1 MNRRV
6 IVVAGMLV
14 LAMAGCKDRIE
25 PGSVTVERP
34 TVSGV
39 TTMTAEWRKTP
50 LYHEATATVMAVTE
64 SIVSGRIMGPVATM
78 LVTEGERVK
87 AGQLLITIDS
97 EEIKSRV
104 AAAEAAHREALQAL
118 NAAER
123 HRVLAEKTYGRFRNL
138 FDEKALS
145 LQELDKIETQ
155 KEVASIEYDR
165 MQEMVQRSRAGL
177 AEAEVFQG
185 YTQVAAPIAG
195 VVTARFVDPGTM
207 AMPGMPLLTI
217 EDTSRY
223 RLEAEI
229 DESLTGRIVA
239 GMEVEVAIRALDKK
253 GLPGKITEIVPA
265 VDPRSR
271 SFTIF
276 ITLSAEKVL
285 HSGLFARVR
294 IPVGEEERILVP
306 TAAIATRGQLA
317 GVYVVGADRVITF
330 RLVRLGGKYPKG
342 TEILSGLKPGEIFIA
357 GDVSAVTDG
366 SILEAEK

>member
-1 MNRRV
+1 MKSRV
-6 IVVAGMLV
+6 IAVAGMLV

-25 PGSVTVERP
+25 PGSVTVARP
-34 TVSGV
+34 VISGV
-39 TTMTAEWRKTP
+39 KTMMAEWHKTP
-50 LYHEATATVMAVTE
+50 LYHEATATVTAVTE
-64 SIVSGRIMGPVATM
+64 SIVSGRIMGPVAAM

-118 NAAER
+118 SAAER
-123 HRVLAEKTYGRFRNL
+123 HRALAEKTYGRFRNL

-145 LQELDKIETQ
+145 LQELDKIETE
-155 KEVASIEYDR
+155 KEVTSIEYER
-165 MQEMVQRSRAGL
+165 IQEMVKRTRAGL
-177 AEAEVFQG
+177 AEAEVFKG
-185 YTQVAAPIAG
+185 YTQITAPVAG
-195 VVTARFVDPGTM
+195 VVTAKFVDPGSM
-207 AMPGMPLLTI
+207 AMPGIPLLTI

-229 DESLTGRIVA
+229 NESLTGRIVA
-239 GMEVEVAIRALDKK
+239 GMEVEVAIRALDKTA
-253 GLPGKITEIVPA
+253 LPGKITEIIPA

-271 SFTIF
+271 TFTIF
-276 ITLSAEKVL
+276 ISLPAETVL
-285 HSGLFARVR
+285 HSGLFARVK

-306 TAAIATRGQLA
+306 TAAIATRGQLT

-330 RLVRLGGKYPKG
+330 RLVRLGGKYPQG
-342 TEILSGLKPGEIFIA
+342 TEILSGLKPGETFIA
-357 GDVSAVTDG
+357 GNVSAVTDG

>member
-1 MNRRV
+1 M
-6 IVVAGMLV
+6 V

-25 PGSVTVERP
+25 PGSATVARP
-34 TVSGV
+34 AVSGIA
-39 TTMTAEWRKTP
+39 TMTAEWQKTP
-50 LYHEATATVMAVTE
+50 LYHEATATVAPVTE
-64 SIVSGRIMGPVATM
+64 SMISGRVMGPVATM
-78 LVTEGERVK
+78 LVTEGDRVK

-97 EEIKSRV
+97 AEIRSRV
-104 AAAEAAHREALQAL
+104 AAAGAAHREALQAL
-118 NAAER
+118 SAAER
-123 HRVLAEKTYGRFRNL
+123 HRALAEKTYSRFRNL

-155 KEVASIEYDR
+155 KEVASIEYER
-165 MQEMVQRSRAGL
+165 IQEMVKRTKAGL
-177 AEAEVFQG
+177 VEAEVFQG
-185 YTQVAAPIAG
+185 YTKIVAPVTG
-195 VVTARFVDPGTM
+195 VVTARFADPGTM
-207 AMPGMPLLTI
+207 AMPGMLLLTI

-229 DESLTGRIVA
+229 DESLTGRVVA
-239 GMEVEVAIRALDKK
+239 GMSVEVTIRALDKT

-271 SFTIF
+271 TFKVF
-276 ITLSAEKVL
+276 IGLEVETAL

-306 TAAIATRGQLA
+306 AASIATRGQLT

-330 RLVRLGGKYPKG
+330 RLVRPGGQYG
-342 TEILSGLKPGEIFIA
+342 ERTEILSGLNPGETFVAEDI
-357 GDVSAVTDG
+357 SSVTDG